1 MVVFNPKIASGE
13 QAIFVHYVRQVHDK
27 LLVSLYMSTQNNKQ
41 KVIPL
46 IFETYLAVVR
56 NSVRSKLFQNFYA
69 KVNGKK
75 TDIMRNGE
83 LSCAF
88 YVSSVLALPK
98 FIKEVHTTVDSTVKD
113 LKESGWKE
121 VKNPKMGCIL
131 IWEKTDFGDNDI
143 HKHIGIFIG
152 NGKAISNSYKL
163 GYPIKHRWNLSGK
176 RKVDIILW
184 NPKFDLKKQ

>member
-41 KVIPL
+41 KVILL

-113 LKESGWKE
+113 LKESVWK
-121 VKNPKMGCIL
+121 
-131 IWEKTDFGDNDI
+131 
-143 HKHIGIFIG
+143 
-152 NGKAISNSYKL
+152 
-163 GYPIKHRWNLSGK
+163 
-176 RKVDIILW
+176 
-184 NPKFDLKKQ
+184 